1 MTDIKNDFGSFEK
14 TVEDS
19 FTDQNIES
27 VTLS

>member
-1 MTDIKNDFGSFEK
+1 MTDNKNDFGSLEK